1 MAATPLTEAEITN
14 SVVQLPGWSV
24 QDDFLTATFK
34 VDRAVLPQLYVAVA
48 AAEDDANHHA
58 KVTIL
63 YGTISF
69 ALNTHDAGDVITAKD
84 TAMAARISAIA
95 ADHQATPAS

>member
-1 MAATPLTEAEITN
+1 MSASPLTDTEITN
-14 SVVQLPGWSV
+14 ALAELPGWAV
-24 QDDFLTATFK
+24 QDGSLTATYK
-34 VDRAVLPQLYVAVA
+34 VDRALLPALYVAVA

-84 TAMAARISAIA
+84 TRMAARIHGIA
-95 ADHQATPAS
+95 ADHQATSAG